1 MAQMKRFADGQA
13 ELSPER
19 KALLEKLMKIKGGQ
33 ATGTENKTIS
43 TIPRRQVFSPVA
55 LSFSQQRLWII
66 HQLVPGIPFYN
77 LPSAQRIIGNL
88 NVPVFERCLDEILRR
103 HESLRTVFSRSAT
116 GNEEPVQ
123 IILPEL
129 KIKVGYVDLS
139 RLSPEEQEPEILA
152 HAGEEAMTP
161 FDLEKGPLLRARLLR
176 LGEHDHAL
184 LFTMHH
190 ITADTWS
197 QEIFVKELGAL
208 YVAFSAGNPSP
219 LPELPLQY
227 ADFALWQR
235 QRLQGEAL
243 EKQLSYWKKNLG
255 RETPALELPVD
266 RQRPAVQTFQGGM
279 QSVDIP
285 APLSEKIIALVRTA
299 KCSLFM
305 LLLAAFNVLLHRY
318 SGQED
323 ILVGSPIANRRRT
336 ELESLIG
343 FFANTLVFRTD
354 LSGNCSFTELLERVR
369 KVTSGAYDHQDL
381 PFEKLVEEF
390 QPDRYMSHT
399 PLFQVMFVLQN
410 TPKQAVTA
418 PAADITV
425 ASLPLVH
432 NKTSKFDLWLS
443 ISQWG
448 NELGG
453 LMEYNTDI
461 FDHTTITRLIDHFK
475 ILLAGIVDYPA
486 QTIDDLP
493 ILSEEEKKQILVDWN
508 ATHRD
513 YPIRCL
519 HHMFE
524 EQVERSPDHIALVGA
539 VNSVGQV
546 GQVGLVSLS
555 YRQLNEQSYWLA
567 GLLIEKGVEPDT
579 IVAIMMERSVEMVI
593 GFLGILKAGG
603 AYLPIDPEYPQERI
617 DYMLKDS
624 GAKLLVN
631 EKFFRG
637 YRGAILQKSPPDNSN
652 LAYIIY
658 TSGSTGKPKGVMI
671 AHEGISNRLQWM
683 QETYNLTAAD
693 RVLQKTP
700 YSFDV
705 SVWEFFWTLLYG
717 AVLVM
722 AKPGGHKD
730 SAYLAALI
738 RNEHITTLHFVPSM
752 LQVFLEEP
760 GLENIRSVKR
770 VICSG
775 EALPVEYRQRF
786 FERFSAGVELHNLYG
801 PTEASVDVT
810 YWPCSAHDNYRTVP
824 LGQPVANTAIYILD
838 KNGYPVPVGVHGEL
852 HIGGIQ
858 LARGYLNNPEL
869 TAKGFINKSFYRG
882 PGPRGAG
889 GLLGFFKKAPLV
901 LYKTGDLA
909 RWFPDGAIEFLGRL
923 DHQVKVRGFRIELGE
938 IESHLR
944 NHSLLQ
950 DAVVEAVEDEPGSGD
965 KKLAAYVVPEKIL
978 WLSHRQVGKNL
989 LEEQVTDWQHVF
1001 DDTYRRE
1008 TIQQGS
1014 IFNIA
1019 GWNSSYTGQPID
1031 AEAMSQWV
1039 DCAVERILSL
1049 KPQRVLEIGCGTGL
1063 LLFRIIQHC
1072 RYYAGT
1078 DISQWG
1084 LDYIREGLARW
1095 DAGTKAGLAEVE
1107 LMHKPA
1113 HDFDGFETG
1122 HFDVVI
1128 MNSVVQ
1134 YFPCVDYLVEVLKDA
1149 IKTVKPGGHI
1159 VIGDVRSLP
1168 LLELFHSSI
1177 EFHKAEPTLLL
1188 RQLARRVKE
1197 NMARE
1202 QELVIDPEFFTA
1214 IHRHIPGIGGV
1225 ELRHKRGRYHNELTR
1240 FRYDVILRVGA
1251 KSGSLSAIPTLSWS
1265 SNGLS
1270 TTGGVQ
1276 RVLNEE
1282 QPMYLTVMDV
1292 PNARISRDLQIM
1304 QMIRQPG
1311 ADKTVGSVREKL
1323 VGFKE
1328 TAIDPEEFWQMEQRF
1343 PYDIEVLLTDS
1354 NNNGGGCYN
1363 VMFKRRGAAGE
1374 RAAVP
1379 GVPVQLRPLETYT
1392 NNPLLV
1398 KVTAELVPELRSFL
1412 KDRLPEYMAPSHFV
1426 LLDALPLSA
1435 NGKLDRRALPPPLH
1449 IIPGREGGFSEPRTD
1464 MEKFLASLWA
1474 EVLNIDK
1481 ISVTHNFF
1489 ELGGDSINAIRIIS
1503 RANQAGLQLSIQ
1515 DLYKNQDIAE
1525 LARAAEKARH
1535 KEVTPEMEIIDD
1547 LFSTMDRDAIAR
1559 RFPVQAGI
1567 EIVEIYP
1574 ATPLQRHQVNYLKRF
1589 RVTEPPIFL
1598 FQRSNLPMEMELDIT
1613 LLQRAMM
1620 EVTRL
1625 HPLLRTVLMWDE
1637 LEEPIQVVCKNL
1649 EPYLWYRD
1657 IGHLSLAEQEAEYE
1671 AETRREWEQGFE
1683 RQSPVPPL
1691 RVCVFKRGERTYQYF
1706 FTGDYTRIDG
1716 WSALQ
1721 IMVDV
1726 LTCYAALAADRK
1738 FQSIADDRYKY
1749 YVHFL
1754 RKQDREAAKKYWQ
1767 GRFRQLAGPTPL
1779 AACCPGDKPGEQK
1792 FPEGFNRRHVYLS
1805 RQFTAQLDQLLQKNQ
1820 LALSTVVQATWAL
1833 LLSAYTG
1840 RKQVSFGL
1848 LTTGRSAAF
1857 AGIETMTGQ
1866 AINILPVVLDVTPGQ
1881 TVIVWIKQ
1889 VWEQYIEWSRYEY
1902 TVIDD
1907 IYQWCGIPY
1916 EKPMFES
1923 FMVIQN
1929 IVRATGKLK
1938 EEAASVEGVN
1948 TFELFYAK
1956 MEYPLRFDIYPGV
1969 EIGLVFNY
1977 YRRYFSDTAIKTLLK
1992 DYRDILEGIV
2002 KNPRQGLDELLTC
2015 EFQLTQEKQRTRCTF
2030 ENELGETQK
2039 L

>member
-1 MAQMKRFADGQA
+1 MAQTKQFADREA

-19 KALLEKLMKIKGGQ
+19 KALLEKLMKIKRGQ
-33 ATGTENKTIS
+33 ATGTTGTLATGTENKTITTIT
-43 TIPRRQVFSPVA
+43 TIPRRQVFSPA
-55 LSFSQQRLWII
+55 PLSFSQQRLWII

-77 LPSAQRIIGNL
+77 LPSAQRVIGDL
-88 NVPVFERCLDEILRR
+88 NVPVFERCLDEIIRR
-103 HESLRTVFSRSAT
+103 HESLRTVFCKSSE

-123 IILPEL
+123 VILPEL
-129 KIKVGYVDLS
+129 KIKIKYIDLS
-139 RLSPEEQEPEILA
+139 GLSPSKQEPEILA
-152 HAGEEAMTP
+152 HASEEAMTP
-161 FDLEKGPLLRARLLR
+161 FDLEKGPLLRARLLC

-197 QEIFVKELGAL
+197 QEIFVKELGVL
-208 YVAFSAGNPSP
+208 YTAFSAGKPSP
-219 LPELPLQY
+219 LPALPIQY

-235 QRLQGEAL
+235 QSLQGEIL
-243 EKQLSYWKKNLG
+243 EKQLSYWKKYLG
-255 RETPALELPVD
+255 DAPVLELPVD

-285 APLSEKIIALVRTA
+285 PLLSEKIIALVRMA

-305 LLLAAFNVLLHRY
+305 VLLAAFNVLLQRY

-323 ILVGSPIANRRRT
+323 ILVGSPIANRRRM
-336 ELESLIG
+336 ELENLIG

-369 KVTSGAYDHQDL
+369 MVTSGAYDHQDL
-381 PFEKLVEEF
+381 PFEKLVEEI

-410 TPKQAVTA
+410 TPKQNVTA
-418 PAADITV
+418 SSTDITV
-425 ASLPLVH
+425 APLPLVH

-453 LMEYNTDI
+453 LIEYNTDI
-461 FDHTTITRLIDHFK
+461 FDHSTITRLIHHFK
-475 ILLAGIVDYPA
+475 TLLAGIVENPGQA
-486 QTIDDLP
+486 IGDLQ
-493 ILSEEEKKQILVDWN
+493 ILSEEEKQQVLIDWN

-524 EQVERSPDHIALVGA
+524 EQVERSPDHIAVVGDA
-539 VNSVGQV
+539 SGGKGAFLKNRPLDPQKTFYY
-546 GQVGLVSLS
+546 LT
-555 YRQLNEQSYWLA
+555 YRQLNEQSNGVA
-567 GLLIEKGVEPDT
+567 GLLKEKGVEPDT
-579 IVAIMMERSVEMVI
+579 IVAVMMERSIEMVTCL
-593 GFLGILKAGG
+593 LGILKSGG

-624 GAKLLVN
+624 NARIMIGSEEERKSGRA
-631 EKFFRG
+631 EKDCF
-637 YRGAILQKSPPDNSN
+637 ASDSSK

-671 AHEGISNRLQWM
+671 SHESISNRLQWM
-683 QETYNLTAAD
+683 QEAYNLTAID

-730 SAYLAALI
+730 STYLSTII
-738 RNEHITTLHFVPSM
+738 RNEHITTVHFVPSM

-760 GLENIRSVKR
+760 GLEGIRSLKR

-775 EALPVEYRQRF
+775 EALPVEYRSRF
-786 FERFSAGVELHNLYG
+786 FERFSTGVELHNLYG

-810 YWPCSAHDNYRTVP
+810 YWPCDPHDTYRTVP
-824 LGQPVANTAIYILD
+824 IGRPIANTSIYILD
-838 KNGYPVPVGVHGEL
+838 KNGYPAPVGVHGEL

-869 TAKGFINKSFYRG
+869 TAERFNRSYRTYICY
-882 PGPRGAG
+882 R
-889 GLLGFFKKAPLV
+889 
-901 LYKTGDLA
+901 TGDLV
-909 RWFPDGAIEFLGRL
+909 RWFPGGVIEFLGRL
-923 DHQVKVRGFRIELGE
+923 DQQVKVRGFRIELGE

-944 NHSLLQ
+944 SHPLLQ
-950 DAVVEAVEDEPGSGD
+950 DAVVEAVQDEAGSD
-965 KKLAAYVVPEKIL
+965 KKLAAYVVPEKSL
-978 WLSHRQVGKNL
+978 WFSHRQAGKNL
-989 LEEQVTDWQHVF
+989 LKEQVTDWEHVF
-1001 DDTYRRE
+1001 DNTYRRE

-1019 GWNSSYTGQPID
+1019 GWNSSYTGQPIE

-1039 DCAVERILSL
+1039 DGTVKRILSL

-1063 LLFRIIQHC
+1063 LLFRIIPHC

-1078 DISQWG
+1078 DISNWG

-1095 DAGTKAGLAEVE
+1095 DSGAKTELAEVE

-1113 HDFDGFETG
+1113 HELDEFETG
-1122 HFDVVI
+1122 CFDVVI

-1134 YFPCVDYLVEVLKDA
+1134 YFPCVDYLVEVLKGA
-1149 IKTVKPGGHI
+1149 VKTVKPGGHI
-1159 VIGDVRSLP
+1159 FIGDIRSLP
-1168 LLELFHSSI
+1168 LLELFHTSV
-1177 EFHKAEPTLLL
+1177 EFYKAEPTTQL
-1188 RQLARRVKE
+1188 RHLTRQVKE

-1202 QELVIDPEFFTA
+1202 QELIIDPTFFT
-1214 IHRHIPGIGGV
+1214 ILKQHIPEIGGV
-1225 ELRHKRGRYHNELTR
+1225 EQMHKRGRYHNELTR
-1240 FRYDVILRVGA
+1240 FRYDVILQIGA
-1251 KSGSLSAIPTLSWS
+1251 KNDILSDEPSLSWS
-1265 SNGLS
+1265 GAGL
-1270 TTGGVQ
+1270 TTTEIR

-1282 QPMYLTVMDV
+1282 QPMVLFVNDV

-1304 QMIRQPG
+1304 QMIRQSD
-1311 ADKTVGSVREKL
+1311 ADETVETIREKL
-1323 VGFKE
+1323 AGFKE
-1328 TAIDPEEFWQMEQRF
+1328 MAVDPDEFWQIEQQF
-1343 PYDIEVLLTDS
+1343 PYEIDVLLSES
-1354 NNNGGGCYN
+1354 NKNDGGCYN
-1363 VMFKRRGAAGE
+1363 VLFRRRGAAEKRTTDATDTTGL
-1374 RAAVP
+1374 AVQ
-1379 GVPVQLRPLETYT
+1379 VSLRPLETYA

-1398 KVTAELVPELRSFL
+1398 KITTDLVPELRSYL
-1412 KDRLPEYMAPSHFV
+1412 KDRLPEYMVPSHFV
-1426 LLDALPLSA
+1426 VLDALPLST
-1435 NGKLDRRALPPPLH
+1435 NGKLDRRALPPPFH
-1449 IIPGREGGFSEPRTD
+1449 IIMGGESDFTGPRTD
-1464 MEKFLASLWA
+1464 MEKLLVKLWS

-1503 RANQAGLQLSIQ
+1503 RANQAGLQLTIQ

-1525 LARAAEKARH
+1525 LARVTEKARH
-1535 KEVTPEMEIIDD
+1535 KEEAAEGEIIDA
-1547 LFSTMDRDAIAR
+1547 LFSTMERGTIAR
-1559 RFPVQAGI
+1559 RFFDGTGI
-1567 EIVEIYP
+1567 EIDEIYP
-1574 ATPLQRHQVNYLKRF
+1574 ATPLQQHQVNYLKSF
-1589 RVTEPPIFL
+1589 QITEPPLYL
-1598 FQRSNLPMEMELDIT
+1598 FQRSNLPMEMHLDIAV
-1613 LLQRAMM
+1613 LQRAMK
-1620 EVTRL
+1620 EITRL
-1625 HPLLRTVLMWDE
+1625 HPLLRTVVIWE
-1637 LEEPIQVVCKNL
+1637 GFEEPIQVVCHDI
-1649 EPYLWYRD
+1649 EPYLRYRD
-1657 IGHLSLAEQEAEYE
+1657 IGHLSPEEQEAEFE
-1671 AETRREWEQGFE
+1671 IETQREWEQGFE
-1683 RQSPVPPL
+1683 RQKPVPPL
-1691 RVCVFKRGERTYQYF
+1691 RVCMFKRGKGIYQYF

-1721 IMVDV
+1721 IMMDV
-1726 LTCYAALAADRK
+1726 LTCYAALMGGGE
-1738 FQSIADDRYKY
+1738 FQGISNDRYKY

-1754 RKQDREAAKKYWQ
+1754 KKQNKEAAKNYWQ
-1767 GRFRQLAGPTPL
+1767 ETFKQFTGPTPL
-1779 AACCPGDKPGEQK
+1779 ASCCSSNKPEELEHA
-1792 FPEGFNRRHVYLS
+1792 EGFDRRHIYLS

-1820 LALSTVVQATWAL
+1820 LALSTVLEAAWAI

-1840 RKQVSFGL
+1840 CQKVSFGL

-1866 AINILPVVLDVTPGQ
+1866 AINILPFVLDVTPGQ
-1881 TVIVWIKQ
+1881 DVITWIKQ

-1916 EKPMFES
+1916 EKPMLES

-1929 IVRATGKLK
+1929 IVRPTGKLK
-1938 EEAASVEGVN
+1938 EEAASVEGIN

-1956 MEYPLRFDIYPGV
+1956 MEYPLRFDIYPGM

-1977 YRRYFSDTAIKTLLK
+1977 YRRYFRDSVINKLLEA
-1992 DYRDILEGIV
+1992 YQGILERIV
-2002 KNPRQGLDELLTC
+2002 KNPGQDLEELLTTS
-2015 EFQLTQEKQRTRCTF
+2015 LAI
-2030 ENELGETQK
+2030 
-2039 L
+2039 